1 MRRVL
6 SVDIAIAVA
15 VAVVVLI
22 ISPGYAISGLLAII
36 VLLICGVSLL
46 RERRATTRR
55 GRRMS
60 PPRSRGSARPRPRP
74 PAR

>member
-6 SVDIAIAVA
+6 SVDLAIAVA
-15 VAVVVLI
+15 VAVIVLI

-46 RERRATTRR
+46 RERRGAARGARPTRF
-55 GRRMS
+55 GRFRR
-60 PPRSRGSARPRPRP
+60 PPRTRLPGR
-74 PAR
+74 